1 MTTSG
6 WQPAIVNTWRRRFD
20 VFAVLVHFVLI
31 ALVAAKLDDK
41 STTSPTTRVRLGLI
55 LLVEV
60 ASFAFHVW
68 IWAGWLL
75 VPPSKLSGFV
85 IDWRTAPWNKFK
97 WAEYAVTATAG
108 TISVALSGNSGA
120 SSIPQIVVL
129 SIGGIA
135 QQWCGYT
142 LDAVATSKED
152 VSRHT
157 RSFIFGALSQAAEFT
172 ILIFWVNVNLESPL
186 FWIYGVM
193 WSSFGVIAYARL
205 RQELQLDFTA
215 ATDMLFIGAD
225 KSSTG
230 PRAILEL
237 SEMWYSLM
245 GWVAKLAVGLATI
258 YIAE

>member
-20 VFAVLVHFVLI
+20 VFAVFVHFVLI
-31 ALVAAKLDDK
+31 ALISAKLDDN
-41 STTSPTTRVRLGLI
+41 STTSLTTRVRLGLI

-68 IWAGWLL
+68 VWAGWLL
-75 VPPSKLSGFV
+75 VPPSKLSEFV
-85 IDWRTAPWNKFK
+85 TDWRTTPWNKFK

-152 VSRHT
+152 VSLHT
-157 RSFIFGALSQAAEFT
+157 RSFIFGVFSQVAEFT
-172 ILIFWVNVNLESPL
+172 ILIFWVDVNLESPL

-193 WSSFGVIAYARL
+193 WSSFGVIAGARL
-205 RQELQLDFTA
+205 RQELQLDFTT
-215 ATDMLFIGAD
+215 ATNMILSANE
-225 KSSTG
+225 SSTG

-258 YIAE
+258 YITE